1 MKISRE
7 FKVGGLIVI
16 SILLMYW
23 GVNFLKGNDIFQ
35 EKRYYY
41 AVYENIEGLTV
52 NKPVNINGLKVGQI
66 TNIYFHPDL
75 SGRLVVVFDIS
86 SEYPIPSN
94 TVAKIHSIGFLGER
108 AIALSLGNSFD
119 MIRPG
124 DTLYSGVESNLTD
137 AVSQQI
143 APIKEKTEKLL
154 GSLENVIDL
163 LTGFLNKKT
172 QQDFVATVVNL
183 RETFENLEK
192 ASESLNHMIS
202 ANEDSISKFI
212 GNLTS
217 LSQVLAA
224 NGDNLNNIMT
234 NFSNISDTIAQA
246 NISETIIKLN
256 DVMTRTDSIMGKINN
271 GEGTIGMLIN
281 DPELYNNLADAT
293 SSLDRLLLD
302 IKYNPN
308 KYLQFSVFSSK
319 TRLSEQE
326 IEELEELRKQQETQS
341 KQDSI
346 NKLDKK

>member
-7 FKVGGLIVI
+7 FKVGGLIII

-23 GVNFLKGNDIFQ
+23 GINYLKGNDIFK
-35 EKRYYY
+35 ENRYYY
-41 AVYENIEGLTV
+41 AIYDNIEGLTV
-52 NKPVNINGLKVGQI
+52 NKPVNINGLQVGQI
-66 TNIYFHPDL
+66 TDIYFHPDL

-86 SEYPIPSN
+86 SKYPIPSN

-137 AVSQQI
+137 AVSQQL

-172 QQDFVATVVNL
+172 QQDFVNTVVNL
-183 RETFENLEK
+183 RQTFENLEK
-192 ASESLNHMIS
+192 SSESLNRMIT
-202 ANEDSISKFI
+202 ANEDSINKFI
-212 GNLTS
+212 GNLTF
-217 LSQVLAA
+217 LSQTLAE
-224 NGDNLNNIMT
+224 NGDNLNNIMS

-246 NISETIIKLN
+246 NISATIIKLN
-256 DVMTRTDSIMGKINN
+256 QVMTRTDSIMTKINN
-271 GEGTIGMLIN
+271 GEGTIGLLVN
-281 DPELYNNLADAT
+281 DPELYDKLADAS

-319 TRLSEQE
+319 TRLTENE
-326 IEELEELRKQQETQS
+326 IDELERLRKEQLERIE
-341 KQDSI
+341 QDSI
-346 NKLDKK
+346 NNIDK